1 MLKFLLFALVLF
13 AWPAASQDFPNR
25 SLRIVSGSAAGGS
38 NDFVA
43 RFFADAI
50 GTIFSQRI
58 VVENRAGV
66 NGVIGAEAVVN
77 SPADGYTAFVCPMST
92 MTITPQLVGMAMPV
106 DPGRD
111 LGPIAM
117 VGLSSYAL
125 VVRAAS
131 PYRNL
136 GDLIADARRRP
147 SQITFASP
155 GVGAA
160 QHLGGELL
168 KQLTNTQ
175 MEHVAFRGAAPAMVE
190 ILAGRVDFSL
200 TNIADIARQVQ
211 SGDLRLLAIADES
224 PSPVFPDAARVSQ
237 TVPGFQVVGW
247 FGLCAR
253 RDIPPATMT
262 RWVSA
267 IRQVLGDGEMRQ
279 RLSDGGI
286 TPLFEDSA
294 TFARRIGSD
303 RENWRRIIQ
312 ASNTRAE

>member
-1 MLKFLLFALVLF
+1 MTRFILGALLLLAG
-13 AWPAASQDFPNR
+13 PAAAQDFPNR
-25 SLRIVSGSAAGGS
+25 PLRIISGSAAGGS

-43 RFFADAI
+43 RFFAEKI
-50 GTIFSQRI
+50 GNIFGQRI

-92 MTITPQLVGMAMPV
+92 VTITPQLVGMTMPV
-106 DPGRD
+106 DPGVD

-117 VGLSSYAL
+117 VGLSSYGL
-125 VVRAAS
+125 VVRAQS

-136 GDLIADARRRP
+136 ADLIADARSRP
-147 SQITFASP
+147 GQITFASP

-168 KQLTNTQ
+168 KQMTGTQ

-211 SGDLRLLAIADES
+211 GGDLRLLAIADET
-224 PSPVFPDAARVSQ
+224 PSPIFPNAPRVSQ

-253 RDIPPATMT
+253 RDIPPAAMA
-262 RWVSA
+262 RWLTA
-267 IRQVLGDGEMRQ
+267 IQQVLASGELRQ

-286 TPLFEDSA
+286 TPLFEDTE
-294 TFARRIGSD
+294 TFARRIAAD
-303 RENWRRIIQ
+303 RTNWRQIIQ
-312 ASNTRAE
+312 ASNIRAE